1 MIQKDGERQ
10 IKYKVIALIA
20 LGKKLFLC
28 LSVLVLI
35 EMNRP
40 LLRLEKQILS
50 KRGCDWS
57 FIILFIL

>member
-1 MIQKDGERQ
+1 MVKDKK
-10 IKYKVIALIA
+10 IFIALIA

-40 LLRLEKQILS
+40 LLRLEKRILLKGGVTGLLQFYLS
-50 KRGCDWS
+50 YEW
-57 FIILFIL
+57 